1 MKIPVLV
8 AGLLCWLGMAA
19 QSPAIPKDEAMEAE
33 IARRVAAMSLDEKV
47 GQMCQITLD
56 VIKDRSKG
64 RNNYTEIDDA
74 KLANMIRDF
83 KVGSFL
89 NTLDFALEP
98 RQWYPIVKKIN
109 DVSLAQMH
117 IPVIYGLDM
126 NHGASYALGATLF
139 PQNINIGATFNRSL
153 AKRGGEITAYETRAC
168 NVPWTFNPTVDLA
181 RNPLWPRFWENYGE
195 DAFLSSQMAVATVSG
210 MQGPDPNRIDRY
222 HIAANLKH
230 FMGYGVPVSGR
241 DRTHSSISDADMREK
256 HFAPYMAAATRAHL
270 LSIMVNSANNNGI
283 PFHANAKYLTRW
295 MKQELN
301 WDGMIV
307 TDWADINNLY
317 TRDYVAADKK
327 DAIRIAINAGIDMA
341 MEPYKTDFCT
351 LLKELVNEGRVPMSR
366 IDDAVSRILRMKM
379 RLGLFKY
386 PNTKFSDYPLFGS
399 AEFAA
404 DARQAAEES
413 MVLLKNDDNILP
425 IKPGTKILVT
435 GPTANSMRTLNGGWT
450 YTWQGHATDTMAV
463 SKRYNTI
470 LTALQNRFGKDN
482 VTYEPGITFGTTDQW
497 HGSWGTEHIGNL
509 DRVTDA
515 ARHADVIVACI
526 GETSYCETPGN
537 IDDLNLSPRQTDLVK
552 RLYCTG
558 KPVVLVLNQGRPR
571 LIGGI
576 VPGAKAIV
584 NAGLPSNYGGDA
596 LAALLSGDANFSGRL
611 PFTYPRHHGAL
622 LTYDYKKGEKVETMN
637 GMYNYD
643 AKVDVEWLFGTGLS
657 YTTFQY
663 SNLRVDKN
671 RFTASDTLTVSVD
684 VKNTGKVAGKES
696 VLLFSSDLVATTSP
710 DVRRLRDFDKIF
722 LNPGQS
728 KTVTFKL
735 PASELAFVGYDDRWV
750 LEEGDFMLQCGNL
763 STTVT
768 ATSTKVWETPN
779 R

>member
-735 PASELAFVGYDDRWV
+735 PASELAFVGYNDRWV

-763 STTVT
+763 NTTVT
-768 ATSTKVWETPN
+768 ATSTNVWETPN

>member
-64 RNNYTEIDDA
+64 RNSYTEIDDA

-379 RLGLFKY
+379 RLGLFKT

-399 AEFAA
+399 PEFAA

-558 KPVVLVLNQGRPR
+558 KPVVLILNQGRPR

-663 SNLRVDKN
+663 SNLRVDKT

-735 PASELAFVGYDDRWV
+735 PASELAFVGYNDRWV

-763 STTVT
+763 NTTVT
-768 ATSTKVWETPN
+768 ATSTNVWETPN

>member
-379 RLGLFKY
+379 RLGLFKT

-571 LIGGI
+571 LIGGL

-663 SNLRVDKN
+663 SNLRVDKT

>member
-33 IARRVAAMSLDEKV
+33 IARKVATMSLDEKV

-56 VIKDRSKG
+56 VVKDRSKG

-139 PQNINIGATFNRSL
+139 PQNINMGATFNRSL

-317 TRDYVAADKK
+317 TRDYVATDKK

-351 LLKELVNEGRVPMSR
+351 LLKELVNEGSVSMSR

-425 IKPGTKILVT
+425 LKPGTKILVT

-450 YTWQGHATDTMAV
+450 YTWQGHATDTMAI

-643 AKVDVEWLFGTGLS
+643 AKVDVEWLFGSGLS
-657 YTTFQY
+657 YTTFSY
-663 SNLRVDKN
+663 SNLRVDKT

-684 VKNTGKVAGKES
+684 IKNTGKVAGKES
-696 VLLFSSDLVATTSP
+696 VLLFSSDIVATTSP

-735 PASELAFVGYDDRWV
+735 PASELAYVGYDDRWV

-763 STTVT
+763 NTTVT